1 MGKMIRGQAGEGLS
15 TSVQQGKIS
24 GISCM
29 LSRFSSNSALS
40 LSSQLSLRVANHP
53 PSQPLSSKDK
63 LALSTF
69 VPYGRKRRR
78 TKEPLDEYLLSYFTD
93 AKLSPNERNKHI
105 PSGVWLEIG
114 NICNDLTLP
123 HHQPIRELCR
133 C

>member
-78 TKEPLDEYLLSYFTD
+78 TKEPLDES
-93 AKLSPNERNKHI
+93 ER
-105 PSGVWLEIG
+105 GE
-114 NICNDLTLP
+114 
-123 HHQPIRELCR
+123 
-133 C
+133 